1 MLSDQLSLQ
10 RHIGALLVFRIT
22 IGLGAVAFMVP
33 WWPRRGR
40 RLAVAWLDVA
50 DSTVW
55 LGGS

>member
-33 WWPRRGR
+33 
-40 RLAVAWLDVA
+40 
-50 DSTVW
+50 
-55 LGGS
+55 